1 MKQLKFPNP
10 PNQNPSPQSQQSLQ
24 QEDPKS
30 SNKVPQKTKLPT
42 PKELIAH
49 YESQGMGSQ
58 EASMKVIDDL
68 QNVLYRVISSNN
80 VNSKKGKV
88 MVETSRKIDVINNRV
103 AIVDAKLD
111 SKPGYVETLAIG
123 LASGAALQGIGS
135 VLPHVV
141 QGLGQIWTAVR
152 SVTDKPT
159 SS

>member
-1 MKQLKFPNP
+1 MKQPKFPNP
-10 PNQNPSPQSQQSLQ
+10 LNQNPSPQQIQQ

-30 SNKVPQKTKLPT
+30 SNEVPQKTKLPT
-42 PKELIAH
+42 PRELVSH
-49 YESQGMGSQ
+49 YESQGMGSR

-68 QNVLYRVISSNN
+68 HNVLYRVISSNN
-80 VNSKKGKV
+80 VNSKKGKL
-88 MVETSRKIDVINNRV
+88 MVETSRKIDVVNNRV

-111 SKPGYVETLAIG
+111 SKPGYVDTFAIG
-123 LASGAALQGIGS
+123 VASGAALQGIGS
-135 VLPHVV
+135 VLPHVF